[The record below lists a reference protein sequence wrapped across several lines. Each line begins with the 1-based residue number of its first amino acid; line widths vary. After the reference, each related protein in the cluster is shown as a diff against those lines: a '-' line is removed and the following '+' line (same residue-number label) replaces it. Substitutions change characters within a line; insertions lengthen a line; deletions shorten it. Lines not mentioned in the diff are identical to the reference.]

1 EQLVDGSPT
10 DAEEKTSPGRAEKH
24 GATCKGRREAAGVI
38 ALLGVGASLFALTT
52 AVHQLRPSNGLPQ
65 FFPKDSNL
73 GGLQELQLRFG
84 NETSVNM
91 QEMAMC
97 NGQVQTSCRPRDLP
111 SLPLP
116 RPSVKPSRPAR
127 PSRPGRPS
135 GRPQPPPPQQPR
147 PVTSAPTQGPPRR
160 PLELGEDYNVRLRV
174 QGPADPQELEVLRVT
189 WHLQLKQ
196 VIDLRDQRILVD
208 WFHETLQTARQEKIL
223 TALKLKPED
232 LEFEVQAVPDGSGR
246 RLEELEVTLHFQH
259 LSTQQEHQIQDFLKQ
274 NQELLQAFGAKDVI
288 TTVPPSRATEPM
300 PEPMPEPTPQAK
312 TSSLTVARTTTPPT
326 RPTTR
331 RPTTVEHPATT
342 RAPTTPR
349 SPSAS
354 TLTTTFPVLHLQKRG
369 MAKDRQAQV
378 FVVFGFRQVPG
389 SYNYVLDDSFDL
401 SAREAQLAVVE
412 FCKLLRLEKALKVVP
427 GVGNCWPE
435 KMKMYM
441 NMRHLPWPTYNF
453 FPALQRFVRESEKWV
468 GEHVGMDAGLEH
480 SMEDQGAVQWCQ
492 MDFNVEVDIWSSG
505 RQVQPYMDLW
515 DETVSRVLRAASEKY
530 PGSAAYLGSPVP
542 VSDLFQRAEAE
553 NRVVNSALSSWVVS
567 VGCALVALAFFTRS
581 CWLSGLACFAMLS
594 TAACSLFFIT
604 SVFHWSFGLMEA
616 VSLIIFCGF
625 SVDYPLHVAW
635 PVALSSPSGAEDSSK
650 QLVVQAYVQERQ
662 KGAHIRHALREV
674 GSAVASGCVT
684 TCGAALFLLFCQIR
698 IFTRFGQVLVVNMLC
713 SLIFALLWI
722 PAVLE
727 LCRPNVTPVS
737 KDEEGFA
744 MGLLGESAGSAGRRS
759 TPGPSARDDRLMLEM
774 EESEAGG
781 FSALQG

>member
-1 EQLVDGSPT
+1 MI
-10 DAEEKTSPGRAEKH
+10 GRSECPSHTFSAV
-24 GATCKGRREAAGVI
+24 TI
-38 ALLGVGASLFALTT
+38 A
-52 AVHQLRPSNGLPQ
+52 
-65 FFPKDSNL
+65 
-73 GGLQELQLRFG
+73 
-84 NETSVNM
+84 
-91 QEMAMC
+91 
-97 NGQVQTSCRPRDLP
+97 
-111 SLPLP
+111 
-116 RPSVKPSRPAR
+116 
-127 PSRPGRPS
+127 S
-135 GRPQPPPPQQPR
+135 GR
-147 PVTSAPTQGPPRR
+147 
-160 PLELGEDYNVRLRV
+160 EDYNVRLRV
-174 QGPADPQELEVLRVT
+174 QGPADPQELEVLR
-189 WHLQLKQ
+189 
-196 VIDLRDQRILVD
+196 
-208 WFHETLQTARQEKIL
+208 EKIL

-259 LSTQQEHQIQDFLKQ
+259 LSTQQEPPGADDA
-274 NQELLQAFGAKDVI
+274 QETTHVI

-480 SMEDQGAVQWCQ
+480 SMEATRKGVTDASGTTLVVGTPSTHYWTLSGNPQKGTSQW
-492 MDFNVEVDIWSSG
+492 
-505 RQVQPYMDLW
+505 
-515 DETVSRVLRAASEKY
+515 
-530 PGSAAYLGSPVP
+530 
-542 VSDLFQRAEAE
+542 VSDAMKKGGRYLR
-553 NRVVNSALSSWVVS
+553 RVVSTLDVVS
-567 VGCALVALAFFTRS
+567 IV
-581 CWLSGLACFAMLS
+581 M
-594 TAACSLFFIT
+594 
-604 SVFHWSFGLMEA
+604 
-616 VSLIIFCGF
+616 
-625 SVDYPLHVAW
+625 
-635 PVALSSPSGAEDSSK
+635 
-650 QLVVQAYVQERQ
+650 
-662 KGAHIRHALREV
+662 
-674 GSAVASGCVT
+674 
-684 TCGAALFLLFCQIR
+684 
-698 IFTRFGQVLVVNMLC
+698 
-713 SLIFALLWI
+713 
-722 PAVLE
+722 
-727 LCRPNVTPVS
+727 
-737 KDEEGFA
+737 
-744 MGLLGESAGSAGRRS
+744 
-759 TPGPSARDDRLMLEM
+759 
-774 EESEAGG
+774 
-781 FSALQG
+781 